1 MTLDTDL
8 YLAHRETWP
17 EKGKHIMAQ
26 FDSDSIVLYQAYNE
40 TVADQ
45 LVQHQCFH
53 RTDGCFSMSR
63 MTWVKTNF
71 LWMMFRSGWATK
83 RNQERILAIR
93 ISRQGF
99 DEILNKAVL
108 SSHSERDS
116 SNIQK
121 ASKEDE
127 VRLQWDPDHLPSG
140 QKIVER
146 RAIQIGL
153 RAQMLQRFSSEFTL
167 SITDITEFVRSQY
180 RNVSEQTNLV
190 VPIERPYV
198 PADQSLALKIGLSS
212 I

>member
-1 MTLDTDL
+1 MILGTDF

-40 TVADQ
+40 TIANQ

-53 RTDGCFSMSR
+53 KTDGCFSMSR

-93 ISRQGF
+93 ISRTGF
-99 DEILNKAVL
+99 DELLDKAVI
-108 SSHSERDS
+108 SHSETDS

-127 VRLQWDPDHLPSG
+127 VRLQWDPDHLPNG
-140 QKIVER
+140 QKVIER

-153 RAQMLQRFSSEFTL
+153 RAPMLQRFSSEFIV

-180 RNVSEQTNLV
+180 QNVSEQTNLV

-198 PADQSLALKIGLSS
+198 PVDTRLALKIGLSF